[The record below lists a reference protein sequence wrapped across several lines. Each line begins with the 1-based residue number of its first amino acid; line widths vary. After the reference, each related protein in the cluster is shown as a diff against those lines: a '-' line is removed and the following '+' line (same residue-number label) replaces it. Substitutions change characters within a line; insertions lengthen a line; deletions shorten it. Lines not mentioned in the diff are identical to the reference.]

1 MRILTI
7 IVLVVLAL
15 LLLLPILSG
24 NAPLPEDISAVE
36 IGNFLGGFGRYWI
49 DATKVVVSHLS

>member
-24 NAPLPEDISAVE
+24 NAPLPEGISAVE
-36 IGNFLGGFGRYWI
+36 IGHFLGGFGRYWI

>member
-7 IVLVVLAL
+7 IVLMVLVL
-15 LLLLPILSG
+15 LILLPVLSG

-36 IGNFLGGFGRYWI
+36 IGHFLGGFGRYWV
-49 DATKVVVSHLS
+49 DATKVVFSHL